1 MYYDSKPMYDDDF
14 EYPAI
19 IDSGSSQ
26 LSVPPHVMKK
36 IRAEWKK
43 VAGDDMKQLKVSTSF
58 RGKCSNWVD
67 KLKPIAI

>member
-1 MYYDSKPMYDDDF
+1 MYDADF
-14 EYPAI
+14 KYPAI

-43 VAGDDMKQLKVSTSF
+43 AVPGMIVKGISTAF
-58 RGKCSNWVD
+58 PGKCSSVMN
-67 KLKPIAI
+67 KLKPIAL